1 MNRFALKPLQLIVL
15 IILGVVGGL
24 YWYAGN
30 QQQRYDAA
38 ATRYLQSAFADIGS
52 WQRAALQR
60 QLAEEARRTLS
71 DEQLDAIVE
80 RYRALGAFAQLG
92 DMEFSRL
99 TPALSLLGRNR
110 LLSYHG
116 SAQFQH
122 GNANFT
128 ATLLIYGDQF
138 RLYNLSFSA
147 PQLNGLQANGLSA
160 P

>member
-1 MNRFALKPLQLIVL
+1 MKAFALKPLQLIVL
-15 IILGVVGGL
+15 IILCVVGGL
-24 YWYAGN
+24 YWYAGD
-30 QQQRYDAA
+30 QQQRYDEA
-38 ATRYLQSAFADIGS
+38 ATRYLRGAFTDIGS

-60 QLAEEARRTLS
+60 QLAEEARRTLN

-99 TPALSLLGRNR
+99 TAALSLLGRNR

-116 SAQFQH
+116 SAQFQRGSAH
-122 GNANFT
+122 FT
-128 ATLLIYGDQF
+128 ATLLISGDEF

-147 PQLNGLQANGLSA
+147 PQLNGLPA